1 MKEINKNKKTD
12 TMMISFIVAF
22 TLFIE
27 ALDSTILNTAI
38 PSMARSLLVSPLHL
52 KIALISYLMS
62 LALFIPISG
71 WVVDKFG
78 AKKVFISALLLFV
91 SGSIWCGLST
101 TLTLLIIGR
110 CIQGV
115 GGAFSF
121 PVGRLIM
128 IRSFPRHEMIK
139 VTNKVVMI
147 AAMGVM
153 LGPFFGGL
161 ITHHFSWRWIFW
173 INIPFVILVIISAT
187 TWIKNFT
194 IEHIAPFDFIGFVLF
209 GAALVLLTFSLSA
222 LSEGAISNAL
232 AVILLSGA
240 LILLGLF
247 FAHAQKIKNPIVD
260 ISLFRYRTFRLAI
273 VGNMFS
279 RLGFGGAPFLLPL
292 LLQICLG
299 YSSQTAGFL
308 MMPMAFG
315 ILLVRPITLP
325 LLRLFRFR
333 KVLIVNTIL
342 LAFCLWSYQ
351 LINTH
356 TSFYF
361 IIFLVF
367 LYGFLT
373 SLQYTGMNAL
383 FYAEIPK
390 EKNSAA
396 NSIIVTCQQLTQSF
410 GVAIAAFLVEIY
422 SNKTLPLSLKVL
434 QHTFFMIGIIT
445 LLSAVIFFNIQP
457 DDGVQM
463 LKNKEEEK

>member
-1 MKEINKNKKTD
+1 MIMKKINKNKNTD
-12 TMMISFIVAF
+12 AMMIGFIVAF
-22 TLFIE
+22 TMFIE

-78 AKKVFISALLLFV
+78 IKKVFISALLLFIC
-91 SGSIWCGLST
+91 GSIWCGLST

-110 CIQGV
+110 CIQGI

-121 PVGRLIM
+121 PVGRLLIV
-128 IRSFPRHEMIK
+128 RAFPRHEIIK
-139 VTNKVVMI
+139 ATNKVVMI
-147 AAMGVM
+147 GAMGVM
-153 LGPFFGGL
+153 LGPFFGGV

-173 INIPFVILVIISAT
+173 INIPFIILVIIGAT
-187 TWIKNFT
+187 KWVKNFAA
-194 IEHIAPFDFIGFVLF
+194 EHVAKFDLIGFILF
-209 GAALVLLTFSLSA
+209 GVALVLLTFSLSA
-222 LSEGAISNAL
+222 LSEAAISNAL
-232 AVILLSGA
+232 AAFLLSGA
-240 LILLGLF
+240 VILLGLF
-247 FAHAQKIKNPIVD
+247 FVHARKVKNPIVD
-260 ISLFRYRTFRLAI
+260 ISLFRCRTFRLAI
-273 VGNMFS
+273 FGNLFS

-315 ILLVRPITLP
+315 IVLVRPFTLP
-325 LLRLFRFR
+325 LLNFFGFR
-333 KVLIVNTIL
+333 KVLIFNTIL

-361 IIFLVF
+361 IVFLVF

-383 FYAEIPK
+383 FYGEIPK
-390 EKNSAA
+390 EKTSAA
-396 NSIIVTCQQLTQSF
+396 NSILVTCQQLTQSF
-410 GVAIAAFLVEIY
+410 GVAIAAFLVEFY
-422 SNKTLPLSLKVL
+422 SNKTFPLSLKVL
-434 QHTFFMIGIIT
+434 QHTFFMVGMIT
-445 LLSAVIFFNIQP
+445 LLSTIIFFNIQAN
-457 DDGVQM
+457 DGLQM
-463 LKNKEEEK
+463 LRKEDQ